1 MADIRILP
9 TELVNKI
16 AAGEV
21 IERPASI
28 VKELVENAL
37 DARAAQID
45 ISVEDGGKR
54 LIRVADDG
62 AGMSSEDAALAFR
75 PHATSKIATDENL
88 FAIETLGFRG
98 EALAS
103 VASVSH
109 AHLRTRRA
117 DDEAGSEVT
126 ASGGDLS
133 RPRPC
138 PAAPGTTVTIR
149 DLFFNTPAR
158 RKFLRT
164 PNTELGHIAEQV
176 VRASVPRPDVA
187 FTLTHNARQVHNLP
201 AVASTTA
208 RIADLFAADLADSL
222 LPIVARSGPTGVAGL
237 IGRPAASRASG
248 KWQYF
253 FLNGRFIRDRIL
265 GHALREAYRGLIDP
279 GRWCVAF
286 VFLTVDPAEVDV
298 NVHPTKIE
306 VRFRDSQMVHGEL
319 LAALRETLNRA
330 DLTPAAALDEPSGA
344 TRQDPT
350 AEMRRQ
356 SLREAIADFFKS
368 KSSGSPPQGRM
379 SPAPRETSQRSA
391 PQGVDPS
398 RALGALAAR
407 EPPAPVPATAQGQ
420 YLTDEPPAT
429 VSAAGPKAIQI
440 HNSYIVTADDEGLII
455 VDQHALH
462 ERLIY
467 NDLTRRLGDGELTG
481 QRLLIPQTFSASPA
495 EADAL
500 VSAGETL
507 GRLGIEVA
515 SFGPGTLA
523 VQRFPT
529 LLVERGVSP
538 VEFMREML
546 DGLAEGWGPDQEQ
559 LLEELLS
566 MMACKAAVK
575 AGEKLGEMEIDDLL
589 ARRQQADKSS
599 SCPHGR
605 PTTLKL
611 TLPQLTKQFK
621 RT

>member
-9 TELVNKI
+9 AVLVNKI

-37 DARAAQID
+37 DARAARID
-45 ISVEDGGKR
+45 ISVEEGGKR

-75 PHATSKIATDENL
+75 AHATSKIATDEDL

-117 DDEAGSEVT
+117 DDGAGSGVT
-126 ASGGDLS
+126 ASGGELS
-133 RPRPC
+133 PPRPC

-164 PNTELGHIAEQV
+164 PNTELGHITEQL
-176 VRASVPRPDVA
+176 VRASVPRPDVS

-222 LPIVARSGPTGVAGL
+222 LPIVARSGRTGVAGL

-265 GHALREAYRGLIDP
+265 AHALREAYRGLIDP
-279 GRWCVAF
+279 GRWPVAF
-286 VFLTVDPAEVDV
+286 VFLTVDPEEVDV

-344 TRQDPT
+344 IQQDPA
-350 AEMRRQ
+350 AESRRQ
-356 SLREAIADFFKS
+356 SLREAIADFFES
-368 KSSGSPPQGRM
+368 KSSGASPQGRM

-391 PQGVDPS
+391 PQTVHPS
-398 RALGALAAR
+398 PALGTLAAR
-407 EPPAPVPATAQGQ
+407 EPSSPVPATAPGQ
-420 YLTDEPPAT
+420 YLTDKPPAT

-440 HNSYIVTADDEGLII
+440 HNSYIVAADDEGLII

-467 NDLTRRLGDGELTG
+467 NDLKGRLGDGKLAG
-481 QRLLIPQTFSASPA
+481 QRLLIPQTFAASPA

-515 SFGPGTLA
+515 PFGPETLA

-538 VEFMREML
+538 VEFMRQML

-566 MMACKAAVK
+566 MMACQAAVK

-611 TLPQLTKQFK
+611 TLPQLAKQFN
-621 RT
+621 RS